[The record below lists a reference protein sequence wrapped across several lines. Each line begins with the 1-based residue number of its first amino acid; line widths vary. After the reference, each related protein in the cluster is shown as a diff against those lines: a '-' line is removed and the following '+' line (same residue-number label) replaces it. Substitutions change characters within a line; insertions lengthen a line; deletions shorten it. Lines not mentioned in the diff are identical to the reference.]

1 MEVPETAMTIRRR
14 TVVKEALTARLRQGI
29 LDVMSSRPTD
39 YHPSGRQLA
48 ATLAVPLAL
57 IFFASLGYFTHN
69 FALSLLLVLACV
81 VSAVVSGAVVFG
93 AVFAV
98 AYRPGATNRRPPNIQ
113 ADLAALDALEPLR
126 ADRPEDRP

>member
-1 MEVPETAMTIRRR
+1 M
-14 TVVKEALTARLRQGI
+14 

-39 YHPSGRQLA
+39 YHPSGRQHAGTFA
-48 ATLAVPLAL
+48 APLAL

-69 FALSLLLVLACV
+69 LALRLLLVLGCV
-81 VSAVVSGAVVFG
+81 VSAMVSG

-98 AYRPGATNRRPPNIQ
+98 AYGPGATNRRPPNIQ

-126 ADRPEDRP
+126 ADRPERRP

>member
-1 MEVPETAMTIRRR
+1 MGVPEMTMILRRR
-14 TVVKEALTARLRQGI
+14 TIVKEALTACSCQGM

-48 ATLAVPLAL
+48 GTLAAPLAL

-69 FALSLLLVLACV
+69 FTLRLLLVLGCV
-81 VSAVVSGAVVFG
+81 VSAMVSG

-98 AYRPGATNRRPPNIQ
+98 VYRPGATNRRPPNIQ

-126 ADRPEDRP
+126 ADRPEGRP

>member
-1 MEVPETAMTIRRR
+1 MEVPEKAMTIRRK
-14 TVVKEALTARLRQGI
+14 TVVKEALTACLRQGM

-81 VSAVVSGAVVFG
+81 VSAVVSGAVFG

-98 AYRPGATNRRPPNIQ
+98 AYGPGATNRRPPNIQ

>member
-1 MEVPETAMTIRRR
+1 MEVTETAMTIRRR

-81 VSAVVSGAVVFG
+81 VSAVVSGAV
-93 AVFAV
+93 FAV
-98 AYRPGATNRRPPNIQ
+98 VYRPGATNRRPPNIQ

>member
-1 MEVPETAMTIRRR
+1 MTIRRR
-14 TVVKEALTARLRQGI
+14 TVVKEALTARLRQGM

-48 ATLAVPLAL
+48 ATLAAPLAL

-69 FALSLLLVLACV
+69 FALRLLLVLACV
-81 VSAVVSGAVVFG
+81 VSAVVSGV
-93 AVFAV
+93 VFAV
-98 AYRPGATNRRPPNIQ
+98 VYGPGATNRRPPNIQ

-126 ADRPEDRP
+126 ADRPEGRP